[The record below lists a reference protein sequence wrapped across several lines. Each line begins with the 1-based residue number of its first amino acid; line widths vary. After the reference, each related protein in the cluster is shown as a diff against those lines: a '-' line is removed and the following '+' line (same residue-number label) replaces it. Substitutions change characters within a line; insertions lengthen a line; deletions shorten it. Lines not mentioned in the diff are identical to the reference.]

1 MDIVWIAAVAALWV
15 LVAEMV
21 VGLGKLD
28 RPKGAASAVGADDKG
43 ARS

>member
-21 VGLGKLD
+21 VGLNKLD
-28 RPKGAASAVGADDKG
+28 KPKQTQTQGD
-43 ARS
+43 RS

>member
-1 MDIVWIAAVAALWV
+1 MDIVWIAAVAVLWV
-15 LVAEMV
+15 AVAEMV

-28 RPKGAASAVGADDKG
+28 RPKAGSGPSDKGQPG

>member
-1 MDIVWIAAVAALWV
+1 MDIVWIGAVAELWV

-28 RPKGAASAVGADDKG
+28 KPKRSAGE
-43 ARS
+43 RS

>member
-1 MDIVWIAAVAALWV
+1 MDIVWIAAVAVLWV
-15 LVAEMV
+15 AVAEMV

-28 RPKGAASAVGADDKG
+28 KPEQGPGASGQGQPG